1 MSELNKRDHD
11 HDRSGRA
18 PPRKDNVPP
27 LYGNSRDEG
36 DARRDREKL
45 REVASKLREKS
56 QL

>member
-18 PPRKDNVPP
+18 PPRKDKVPP
-27 LYGNSRDEG
+27 LYGNSRGEG

-45 REVASKLREKS
+45 KEVASKLRFFP